1 MHQIEQGL
9 DQAHLSARA
18 SYWHGRQC
26 PRDHLHSSLP
36 HLQLAAL
43 VVAIIMAAAGTPAIT
58 VRKPPW
64 SIISQAHQVFYDK
77 LPVLDG
83 HAEFFDCPLNAV
95 APIKQTQRQPN
106 VTTMHGLTLC

>member
-58 VRKPPW
+58 VRKPPC
-64 SIISQAHQVFYDK
+64 VFATQNTEFCSSLSTSTAMLHCYVPK
-77 LPVLDG
+77 L
-83 HAEFFDCPLNAV
+83 AN
-95 APIKQTQRQPN
+95 
-106 VTTMHGLTLC
+106 